1 MLNCSL
7 IQDAEAGGW
16 WQFQDAREIIVVTS
30 IDEVLPKLREIERC
44 VDREGLWAAGFI
56 SYEAGP
62 AFDPAIQARAPG
74 AVPVASKYSTEVD
87 KAGGSPG

>member
-1 MLNCSL
+1 MMNSSL

-30 IDEVLPKLREIERC
+30 IDEVLPKLREIERR
-44 VDREGLWAAGFI
+44 VERDGLWAAGFI

-62 AFDPAIQARAPG
+62 AFG
-74 AVPVASKYSTEVD
+74 KSVV
-87 KAGGSPG
+87 